1 MIIQIDSNLDISGLP
16 EPVQLVLKI
25 IELESKLEKSEQ
37 KFKTEEMKS
46 TNLNH
51 QMEKNRKEFDFEIE
65 TLKKENQFLKEKI
78 DFKVNLEASTKGR
91 MKGKDEN
98 VDNREIEE
106 LRDEVKTLQE
116 NLTKVSFLYFAFF
129 YLLP

>member
-1 MIIQIDSNLDISGLP
+1 M
-16 EPVQLVLKI
+16 VLKI
-25 IELESKLEKSEQ
+25 IELESKLEDSEQ

-51 QMEKNRKEFDFEIE
+51 QMEKSRKEFNFEME

-91 MKGKDEN
+91 MKGRDEEN

-116 NLTKVSFLYFAFF
+116 NLSTVSFL
-129 YLLP
+129 LLGFNKLAQ

>member
-1 MIIQIDSNLDISGLP
+1 M
-16 EPVQLVLKI
+16 VLKI
-25 IELESKLEKSEQ
+25 IELESKLEESEQ

-51 QMEKNRKEFDFEIE
+51 QMEKNKKEFDFEME

-91 MKGKDEN
+91 MKGKDEEN
-98 VDNREIEE
+98 VDNREVEE
-106 LRDEVKTLQE
+106 LKDEVKSLHE
-116 NLTKVSFLYFAFF
+116 NLSKVSLHH
-129 YLLP
+129 LLIRDSKNSMNIKY